1 MAENKKVV
9 TETTEKVVTKYDK
22 KVQKR
27 KEAEL
32 KAKREKMK
40 SRLISAAVVVAAI
53 AIIAYFPI
61 KKSIALNSTYI
72 QVGDAKIT
80 QVEYDYYYNL
90 SVNNFLSQNDYL
102 LPYIGLDTNKDFA
115 DQQYNEYLTWDDYF
129 QQITVENIKY
139 LKSLVQEG
147 KAAGFTYDTT
157 AEVEEH
163 IKIVEESAVQE
174 GITVKDYVRASM
186 GEYAT
191 LKNVR
196 DIIAESYYASAYYD
210 KVYADIDITEETIKE
225 HYEKNK
231 KDYDSV
237 DFKVITVNADVPEGE
252 TTTDEEGNTTTAE
265 PAEEEV
271 ALAMKKA
278 KIEADEK
285 VAVID
290 SEGTL
295 NENKQ
300 FANISIYYGNWLFEE
315 ERVAG
320 DVSVFENNVE
330 HCYYVVQF
338 KDRYLADTKSVN
350 FRAIATTTDK
360 GTTIVDEWKNTGSN
374 EEAFLALVEKYSED
388 TYTNTTG
395 GLYENLPAT
404 GLSDE
409 LSAWLLDE
417 TRKEGDVEAISSS
430 SGYFYVLYYLGQGEV
445 EWKASIDSLLR
456 GKDMEAYMDKIMGAL
471 EVVDTKGKLT
481 YEEAIEA
488 EKAAAAASSEVSTEV
503 STEKAE

>member
-9 TETTEKVVTKYDK
+9 TETTEKVMTKYDK
-22 KVQKR
+22 KIQKR
-27 KEAEL
+27 KEAEQ
-32 KAKREKMK
+32 KAKREKLK
-40 SRLISAAVVVAAI
+40 SHLTSAAIVI
-53 AIIAYFPI
+53 AVIAFIAYFPI
-61 KKSIALNSTYI
+61 KNGIATNSTYM
-72 QVGDAKIT
+72 QVGEAKIT
-80 QVEYDYYYNL
+80 ELEFDYYYNL

-102 LPYIGLDTNKDFA
+102 LAYMGLDTSKDFA
-115 DQQYNEYLTWDDYF
+115 DQEYNEYLTWDDYF

-139 LKSLVQEG
+139 VKSLVQEG

-157 AEVEEH
+157 ADVEEH
-163 IKIVEESAVQE
+163 NRIVEESAAQE
-174 GITVKDYVRASM
+174 GVTVKDYVKATM

-191 LKNVR
+191 LKNMK
-196 DIIAESYYASAYYD
+196 DIIAETYYAAAYYD
-210 KVYADIDITEETIKE
+210 KVYADINITEEAIKE
-225 HYEKNK
+225 YYESNK

-271 ALAMKKA
+271 ALAMNKA
-278 KIEADEK
+278 KVDADKK

-300 FANISIYYGNWLFEE
+300 FANISIYYSNWLFDE

-320 DVSVFENNVE
+320 DVSVFENNNE

-338 KDRYLADTKSVN
+338 VDRYLADTKAVN
-350 FRAIATTTDK
+350 VRAIATTTDK
-360 GTTIVDEWKNTGSN
+360 GALIVDEWKNTGAN

-409 LSAWLLDE
+409 LSVWLLDE

-445 EWKASIDSLLR
+445 EWKASIDSLLS